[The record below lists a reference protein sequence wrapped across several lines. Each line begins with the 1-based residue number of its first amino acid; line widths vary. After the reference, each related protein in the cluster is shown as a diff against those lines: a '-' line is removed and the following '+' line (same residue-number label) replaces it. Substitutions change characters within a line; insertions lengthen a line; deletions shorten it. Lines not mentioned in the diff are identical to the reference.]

1 MLKKT
6 AVWLYF
12 AVLAVGGLVAQDAA
26 LAGETSSSVPE
37 LEEFHEI
44 IYPIWHTAYPS
55 KDIEA
60 LKGFVAE
67 INKLAA
73 PIYAVKLPGILRDK
87 QAKWD
92 AGLAEFRK
100 AVDAYNAAAG
110 ASDDQAMLDAAE
122 ALHARYE
129 GLVRTIRPVLKEV
142 DAYHQT
148 LYVVFHKHLPA
159 AKWAEIKTAAAE
171 LTVKAEAL
179 AGAKLSKRLESRTDA
194 YRAAAAELNQATAGL
209 VAACDEGRPAA
220 IEAAVNTVHTKYQA
234 LEKIFD

>member
-6 AVWLYF
+6 AVLFFF
-12 AVLAVGGLVAQDAA
+12 AILAAGGLFAQDAA
-26 LAGETSSSVPE
+26 LAQEMSSSVPE

-60 LKGFVAE
+60 LKGFVEE

-92 AGLAEFRK
+92 AGIAEFRK
-100 AVDAYNAAAG
+100 SVDAYNAAAKG
-110 ASDDQAMLDAAE
+110 SDDQALLDAAE

-129 GLVRTIRPVLKEV
+129 GLVRAIRPVLKEV

-148 LYVVFHKHLPA
+148 LYIVFHKLLPA
-159 AKWAEIKTAAAE
+159 GKWAEIKTAAAE
-171 LTVKAEAL
+171 LATKADAVV
-179 AGAKLSKRLESRTDA
+179 GATLSKRLESRADA
-194 YRAAAAELNQATAGL
+194 YKAAAAELKTATTAL
-209 VAACDEGRPAA
+209 VAAGEKGDAA
-220 IEAAVNTVHTKYQA
+220 SIEAAVNAVHTKYQA
-234 LEKIFD
+234 LEKVFD

>member
-6 AVWLYF
+6 AVLFFF
-12 AVLAVGGLVAQDAA
+12 AILAAGGLFAQ
-26 LAGETSSSVPE
+26 ETSSSVPE

-55 KDIEA
+55 KDIAA
-60 LKGFVAE
+60 LKGFVEE

-73 PIYAVKLPGILRDK
+73 PVYAVKLPGILRDK

-100 AVDAYNAAAG
+100 SVDAYNAAAKG
-110 ASDDQAMLDAAE
+110 SDDQAMLDAAE

-129 GLVRTIRPVLKEV
+129 GLVRAIRPVLKEV

-148 LYVVFHKHLPA
+148 LYVVFHKLLPDQ
-159 AKWAEIKTAAAE
+159 KWAEIKSAAGE
-171 LTVKAEAL
+171 LATKADAVV
-179 AGAKLSKRLESRTDA
+179 GATLSKRLESRADA
-194 YRAAAAELNQATAGL
+194 YKAAAAELKTATAAL
-209 VAACDEGRPAA
+209 VAACDKGKPAS

-234 LEKIFD
+234 LEKVFD